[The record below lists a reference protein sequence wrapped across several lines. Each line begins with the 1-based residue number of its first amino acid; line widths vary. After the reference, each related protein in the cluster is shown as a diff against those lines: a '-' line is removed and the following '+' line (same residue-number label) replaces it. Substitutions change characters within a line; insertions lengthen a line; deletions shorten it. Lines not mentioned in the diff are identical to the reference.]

1 MSLKDADFFV
11 QQTARVKAPQINT
24 NKIFIQERKDGISF
38 RIRVRASASQ
48 NEIKG
53 LYGGAL
59 KIDINAPPVKGKAN
73 DDALRL
79 PRLISIIKNA

>member
-1 MSLKDADFFV
+1 MNL
-11 QQTARVKAPQINT
+11 RV
-24 NKIFIQERKDGISF
+24 EEGEDGVTF
-38 RIRVRASASQ
+38 RIRVKPSAPR

-53 LYGGAL
+53 LRGEAL

-79 PRLISIIKNA
+79 PRLINIIRSA